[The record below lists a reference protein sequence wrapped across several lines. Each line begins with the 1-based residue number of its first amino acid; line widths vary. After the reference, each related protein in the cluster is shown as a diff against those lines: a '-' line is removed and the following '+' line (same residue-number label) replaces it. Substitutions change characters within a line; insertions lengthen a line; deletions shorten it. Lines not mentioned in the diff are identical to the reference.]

1 MLTHHQLAAAA
12 RIGMLTRE
20 RDTASA
26 CAEALH
32 ELGRALPLDA
42 ATLLEIDPITGTHV
56 QVAGLG
62 YDADV
67 SAALAAEFVSTPWY
81 ANVLRS
87 AIPPSISEDVEDPGE
102 RYRDGWFYAERMRPA
117 GVRDA
122 VTGALHHHGRL
133 VGLITLSTATPDA
146 YDTDTRRLLA
156 SLLPALGVLA
166 DPTAHAGD
174 LPDLPSGG
182 RASLAVADDVLELPG
197 RDPALVLR
205 DTEFR
210 RLVRAFADSGGTR
223 LRLLWPVGPDWHR
236 VTVRRHT
243 LGSAVVRR
251 AVLVHETPAPL
262 PYGLSPRELEVLT
275 RAATGMT
282 NQAIAQALFLSP
294 RTVHTHVEHLLRKTG
309 AASRAEATALA
320 VRDGLLRPTAA
331 DVERFVE
338 GPPGG

>member
-1 MLTHHQLAAAA
+1 MLTHHQIAAAA

-42 ATLLEIDPITGTHV
+42 ATLLEIDPITGTYV
-56 QVAGLG
+56 QVAGVG

-67 SAALAAEFVSTPWY
+67 SEALAAEFVSTPWY

-87 AIPPSISEDVEDPGE
+87 EIPPSICEDVEDPGE

-122 VTGALHHHGRL
+122 VTGALRHHGRL

-146 YDTDTRRLLA
+146 YDTGTRHLLA

-174 LPDLPSGG
+174 LPDLPAEGG
-182 RASLAVADDVLELPG
+182 ASLVVADDTLELPG
-197 RDPALVLR
+197 RDPAVVLQ
-205 DTEFR
+205 DTGFR
-210 RLVRAFADSGGTR
+210 RVLRAFADSHGSR
-223 LRLLWPVGPDWHR
+223 LRLLWPVGPDWYR

-243 LGSAVVRR
+243 LGTTVVRR

-275 RAATGMT
+275 RAATGQT

-338 GPPGG
+338 R